1 MSSID
6 LKTMSKKLEQA
17 HQQIS
22 YLTYKLKAQNLDKDD
37 VQQLMESYDYIL
49 RNNFFLTNLFMPSLE
64 NNQPSINDNLS
75 YLGSHVDFAHQTINV
90 IYKKFQKLYPELLA

>member
-1 MSSID
+1 
-6 LKTMSKKLEQA
+6 MSKKLEQA

-49 RNNFFLTNLFMPSLE
+49 RNNFFLTSLFIPSLK
-64 NNQPSINDNLS
+64 NNQLLMNNYLS
-75 YLGSHVDFAHQTINV
+75 YLGSHIDFAH
-90 IYKKFQKLYPELLA
+90 

>member
-1 MSSID
+1 MSSTD

-49 RNNFFLTNLFMPSLE
+49 RSNFFLTNLFMPSLE
-64 NNQPSINDNLS
+64 NNQPSINDHLS
-75 YLGSHVDFAHQTINV
+75 YLGSHVDFAHQTINT
-90 IYKKFQKLYPELLA
+90 IYKKYQELYPELLA